1 MRRLSIRWVLTLTVI
16 TIALAAMLI
25 VSSVYSA
32 TATSMFNQL
41 GMSNMLQ
48 AMEQVSEKLSLSIG
62 RVTNTLLVLADDIES
77 EENFNGINFAP
88 SVRISANTTDLI
100 ESIMLL
106 DEFGN
111 PVMGVPKS
119 QLKETCRL
127 TGMDWFR
134 TALDAP
140 MGQTLFS
147 RPHVQSLFADTYPW
161 VVSVTRKIHYQ
172 QDGEQLVGLLMVDMR
187 LAPLS
192 ALCQSVTLGSS
203 GCPFIMSE
211 NEEIIFHPDQKLL
224 SLELIAEET
233 LLVEDSNDS
242 ARKMVLS
249 QDIEG
254 TSWKLVGTVLASDIA
269 KNSDLFNSRMTSIV
283 LILVLVVSLVAAW
296 LSTQIVRPLTE
307 IQAFMQRIERNLDD
321 NRISLPEEG
330 FKEYA
335 ALSHS
340 YNIMLHKIRG
350 LMRET
355 VDRQAQLRNM
365 EISALQEQINPHFL
379 YNTLDSIIRVLET
392 NRTPEA
398 IEMIQALAKLFRLSI
413 NNGDYYL
420 SVAQEMDYARSY
432 LTIQQVRYRKK
443 FKYELYMDEQIKDLQ
458 CPKIIL
464 QPLIENSIKHGMS
477 DMPGCTLVV
486 RAKQEGYNIV
496 FTVEDDGLG
505 IPPHELEGL
514 QQMLKDDRNAI
525 VEKSRYGIGMRNTN
539 RRIQLLYGKD
549 YGLTIESEVEERTC
563 VTVTLP
569 KRPH

>member
-16 TIALAAMLI
+16 AIALAAMLI
-25 VSSVYSA
+25 ISSVYSA

-41 GMSNMLQ
+41 GMSSMLQ

-62 RVTNTLLVLADDIES
+62 RVTNTLLVLADDIER

-88 SVRISANTTDLI
+88 SVRVSANTTDLI

-111 PVMGVPKS
+111 PIMGVPKS

-127 TGMDWFR
+127 TGMDWYQ

-140 MGQTLFS
+140 VGQTLFS

-172 QDGEQLVGLLMVDMR
+172 QNGEQLVGLLMVDMR
-187 LAPLS
+187 MEPLS

-211 NEEIIFHPDQKLL
+211 NEEVIFHPDQKLL

-233 LLVEDSNDS
+233 LLVEDSDDS

-269 KNSDLFNSRMTSIV
+269 KNSDIFNSRMASIV
-283 LILVLVVSLVAAW
+283 MVLVLVVSLVAVW

-420 SVAQEMDYARSY
+420 TVAQEMDYARSY

-443 FKYELYMDEQIKDLQ
+443 FKYQLYMDEQIKDLQ

-464 QPLIENSIKHGMS
+464 QPLIENSIKHGVS

-525 VEKSRYGIGMRNTN
+525 VEKSRYGIGLRNTN
-539 RRIQLLYGKD
+539 RRIQLIYGKD

-569 KRPH
+569 KRPY